1 MFENRQHAGEELGK
15 ALQRYKNQQALVLGI
30 PRGGV
35 ETAYYVAKKLNA
47 ELGIIIARKLGYPGN
62 PEAAFGAVAEDG
74 SLYLSEMARKY
85 VTEAEMQQV
94 IDAQRMEITRRIA
107 TLRSGKGPPDM
118 KGRLVILVDDG
129 IATGAT
135 LFASISMCRHQGAD
149 KLVVAAP
156 VADRSMEHDLK
167 RLVDDVVIL
176 LTPEGFE
183 AVSQGYRE
191 FRNLTDEEALAFL
204 TKWNQENA
212 RRRQFD

>member
-1 MFENRQHAGEELGK
+1 MRSEKGQ
-15 ALQRYKNQQALVLGI
+15 
-30 PRGGV
+30 
-35 ETAYYVAKKLNA
+35 
-47 ELGIIIARKLGYPGN
+47 
-62 PEAAFGAVAEDG
+62 PE
-74 SLYLSEMARKY
+74 
-85 VTEAEMQQV
+85 
-94 IDAQRMEITRRIA
+94 
-107 TLRSGKGPPDM
+107 M

-135 LFASISMCRHQGAD
+135 LYASISMCRRQGAG

-176 LTPEGFE
+176 LTPESFS

-204 TKWNQENA
+204 KKWDQENTH
-212 RRRQFD
+212 RR

>member
-1 MFENRQHAGEELGK
+1 MFKNRQHAGEELGE
-15 ALQRYKNQQALVLGI
+15 ALHRYKNQQALVLGI

-47 ELGIIIARKLGYPGN
+47 ELGIVIARKLGYPGN

-74 SLYLSEMARKY
+74 SIYLSEMARKY
-85 VTEAEMQQV
+85 LSEAEMQQV
-94 IDAQRMEITRRIA
+94 IDAQRKEITRRIA
-107 TLRSGKGPPDM
+107 TLRSGNGPPDM

-135 LFASISMCRHQGAD
+135 LYASISMCRRQGAG

-176 LTPEGFE
+176 LTPESFS

-204 TKWNQENA
+204 KKWDQENTH
-212 RRRQFD
+212 RR